1 MCGVDDRARH
11 APEYP
16 LRALVYRNEGTDT
29 TVGLHRTIRDL
40 DWIYIID
47 IVCTRIE
54 RSE

>member
-16 LRALVYRNEGTDT
+16 LRAPVYRNEGTDT
-29 TVGLHRTIRDL
+29 TIGLHRTIRDL
-40 DWIYIID
+40 DRIYMID
-47 IVCTRIE
+47 IVGTRNE